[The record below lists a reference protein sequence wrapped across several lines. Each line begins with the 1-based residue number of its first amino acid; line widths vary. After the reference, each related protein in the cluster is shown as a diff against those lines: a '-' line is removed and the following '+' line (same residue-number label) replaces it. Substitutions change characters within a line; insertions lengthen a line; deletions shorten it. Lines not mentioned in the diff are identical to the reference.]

1 MFLSFN
7 HSHLRSDWGKW
18 LPSVF
23 IACDDIF
30 TIFRPSGPERPS
42 RHNNVSGASVVFEL
56 AEWQRRAVAL
66 KFPDQAVIDGKHC
79 AAQSGQTFA
88 AINPATGQCLANVAA
103 CGEEDVDAAVRN
115 ARQVFEA
122 GTWSQRPPAERKQVL
137 LRLADLLMTHREEL
151 ALLDSLNMGKPVMDA
166 YNIDVPGAAGVFR
179 WYAEAIDKLYDQVAP
194 SAPNV
199 LATITR
205 EALGVVAAVVPW
217 NFPLD
222 MAAWKLAPALAAG
235 NSVILKP
242 AEQSPFSA
250 LRLAE
255 LALEAGLPPGV
266 LNVLPGL
273 GEQAGK
279 ALGLHADVDCLVFT
293 GSTQVGKYFMQY
305 SAQSNLKQVWLEC
318 GGKSA
323 NLVFADCQ
331 DLDLA
336 AEKAAFG
343 IFFNQGEV
351 CSANS
356 RLLVERSIHDEFVE
370 RLKAQAERWLPG
382 DPLDPQSSA
391 GAIVDDKQ
399 TASIMRFIRSAE
411 QSGATR
417 VCGGQQRRFNGS
429 DNFIEPTIFTG
440 VTADMPLFREEVFG
454 PVLAVTPFDNE
465 EEAVRLANDSVYGLA
480 ASLWTDDLN
489 RAHRVARQLRA
500 GTVSVNTVDALD
512 VTVPFGGGKQSGFGR
527 DLSLHSF
534 DKYTQL
540 KTTWFQLR

>member
-1 MFLSFN
+1 MFKLEEWQQRAAAQRFPTLAIIN
-7 HSHLRSDWGKW
+7 GQAVPAL
-18 LPSVF
+18 
-23 IACDDIF
+23 
-30 TIFRPSGPERPS
+30 
-42 RHNNVSGASVVFEL
+42 SGA
-56 AEWQRRAVAL
+56 
-66 KFPDQAVIDGKHC
+66 
-79 AAQSGQTFA
+79 TFA
-88 AINPATGQCLANVAA
+88 AINPATGATLAQVSA
-103 CGEEDVDAAVRN
+103 CAEADVEAAVRA
-115 ARQVFEA
+115 ARRAFEA
-122 GTWSQRPPAERKQVL
+122 GDWSRRAPAERKAVL
-137 LRLADLLMTHREEL
+137 LRLADLILQNREEL

-179 WYAEAIDKLYDQVAP
+179 WYAEALDKLYDEVAP
-194 SAPNV
+194 SAQNV

-235 NSVILKP
+235 NSVLLKP

-255 LALEAGLPPGV
+255 LALEAGIPAGV
-266 LNVLPGL
+266 FNVLPGL
-273 GEQAGK
+273 GESAGK
-279 ALGLHADVDCLVFT
+279 AMGLHPDIDCLAFT
-293 GSTQVGKYFMQY
+293 GSTEVGKYFMQY

-323 NLVFADCQ
+323 NLVFADC

-356 RLLVERSIHDEFVE
+356 RLLVERSVHDEFVA
-370 RLKAQAERWLPG
+370 RLVEKAKAWQPG
-382 DPLDPQSSA
+382 DPLDPNSSA
-391 GAIVDDKQ
+391 GAIVESRQ
-399 TASIMRFIRSAE
+399 TERVMGYIHGARE
-411 QSGATR
+411 QGATL
-417 VCGGQQRRFNGS
+417 VCGGKRLTFNGS
-429 DNFIEPTIFTG
+429 SNFVQPTIFTH
-440 VTADMPLFREEVFG
+440 VTPQMALAQEEVFG
-454 PVLAVTPFDNE
+454 PVLAVIPFDSE
-465 EEAVRLANDSVYGLA
+465 EEAVQLANDSIYALA
-480 ASLWTDDLN
+480 ASLWTDNLH
-489 RAHRVARQLRA
+489 RAHRVAKQLRA

-512 VTVPFGGGKQSGFGR
+512 VSVPFGGGKQSGFGR